1 MSLRE
6 FCKIAEVDPSNWSK
20 VERGLLPAPND
31 RDFLEKIAKILKLKK
46 ASPEWFLFYDL
57 AAISQQRIPDD
68 VYPVNGVYEDEPRLR
83 GENAISALPVF
94 FRTIRGEKPTEEEME
109 KLITLIKR
117 R

>member
-1 MSLRE
+1 M
-6 FCKIAEVDPSNWSK
+6 
-20 VERGLLPAPND
+20 LPAPND

-68 VYPVNGVYEDEPRLR
+68 VYED
-83 GENAISALPVF
+83 ENAISALPVF